1 MYIYIMLTHK
11 LILMINDKKKLT
23 LASKTL
29 MMNLKNKKLLSN
41 VEWVTK
47 EKPSYAYKNPY
58 LSISKRNSVKILTK
72 QEDII
77 DFFNH

>member
-1 MYIYIMLTHK
+1 MLTHK

-58 LSISKRNSVKILTK
+58 LSISKKNSVKILTK